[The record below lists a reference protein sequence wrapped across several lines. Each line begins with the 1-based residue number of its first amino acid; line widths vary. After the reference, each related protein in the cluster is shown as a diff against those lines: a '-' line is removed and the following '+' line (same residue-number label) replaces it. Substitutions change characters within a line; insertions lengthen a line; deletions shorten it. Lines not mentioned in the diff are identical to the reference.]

1 MGTGEAGAVMPF
13 DFLRLPF
20 AALGGLMLYGEVPD
34 LWTVAGGVLVFA
46 SAIYIAM
53 REARP
58 GR

>member
-1 MGTGEAGAVMPF
+1 MPF

-20 AALGGLMLYGEVPD
+20 AALNGFLLYEEVPD
-34 LWTVAGGVLVFA
+34 VWTVAGGILVFA